1 MSFDIRDG
9 VTTVTSEMTVEP
21 NPNVEEA
28 LRKGYLV
35 LNGEEEAVKLLSLQL
50 HGKDLEHDEAD
61 KGRICMNRRGK
72 VR

>member
-35 LNGEEEAVKLLSLQL
+35 LNGEEEARQASLS
-50 HGKDLEHDEAD
+50 AATR
-61 KGRICMNRRGK
+61 KGPRT
-72 VR
+72 